1 MWNYNSDPPVNS
13 FGLPISPSFSSC
25 TRLTL
30 SHPLCSDRS
39 PRLRSVSTKDTLS
52 V

>member
-25 TRLTL
+25 TRTL

>member
-25 TRLTL
+25 T
-30 SHPLCSDRS
+30 S